1 MKFSTKTTA
10 PEGQVVIPATDRTD
24 QVKDL
29 LFSAVKILIDDHAEW
44 KDELLALLS
53 ESTNGTP
60 S

>member
-1 MKFSTKTTA
+1 M
-10 PEGQVVIPATDRTD
+10 IPVTDRTD

-29 LFSAVKILIDDHAEW
+29 LFSAVKILIEDHPEW

-53 ESTNGTP
+53 EPTDGMP

>member
-1 MKFSTKTTA
+1 MKFSTKATA
-10 PEGQVVIPATDRTD
+10 PEGQVVSPVTDRTD

-29 LFSAVKILIDDHAEW
+29 LFSAVKILIEDHPER

-53 ESTNGTP
+53 EPTDGTP